1 MTYQAFTHIALT
13 VTPLR
18 QAEEFY
24 RTLFALDIAFRE
36 AEAADGWYTL
46 PSDAGWDDAEA
57 AGISL
62 GLCSLLRLRSLVY
75 CTSTAPSYA
84 GTVTVS
90 CPFWT

>member
-1 MTYQAFTHIALT
+1 MTYQAFTHIALI

-24 RTLFALDIAFRE
+24 RTVFALDIAFRE

-46 PSDAGWDDAEA
+46 PSESRA
-57 AGISL
+57 ATP
-62 GLCSLLRLRSLVY
+62 LRLRSLVY